1 MGQTKL
7 TNVRMRVLVSA
18 ALVCCLAGSSLAGT
32 LEDEVWGAGSSFT
45 ATDKGSGTVNVVFSP
60 ISPTSPV
67 VTTVSKYLVSVDDGV
82 AVPLSPST
90 TTYDFKNLLGNATH
104 VFNLQVEVLISGVVT
119 IVDSP
124 QSGIAVDV
132 APYGILWNSVP
143 LAGKAIPN
151 PAIFPTIAT
160 VTIDMNRFFRASTG
174 AASLILNSPLKTLGY
189 RCPGASSDTNLDIT
203 LSSWKVTCTTVTIT
217 CGSSANVTV
226 KATGTVGAT
235 ASATLSVSGLCHTSW
250 SGKALTFTN
259 RATNAFDI
267 SVPYPSAIGSGTL
280 FVAHIYNWDGTT
292 ATFLTTS
299 CNSIPSNPG
308 DNTTLSVPEGR
319 TETLAAGKSYRV
331 KFFALVADMDSS
343 TFCTAS
349 TPTDPTGAMT
359 INTQYLVGTI
369 NTTGENPK
377 WTGSATTS
385 VVSNADS
392 RQLLLTWPKPSFV
405 GSFVAYNVTVVVKD
419 MKTSIVSAPSAV
431 GTPITNVNTLS
442 VLSTMQ
448 PSKNYTF
455 TITATSTWDNVRYS
469 SAVTAQE
476 IIGNAYVWP
485 AASDAIV
492 FASTSSA
499 LEANRTADPSVAPSD
514 YNVTVTVTGPGGFYY
529 KSPILDI
536 QSDKT
541 YTFRALSAD
550 TYGNYTVTYTA
561 DGKPGVFNS
570 SVVVL
575 AGCGAPT
582 LKAGQI
588 SIDGAGDDAANY
600 YLAVKFTTPAI
611 LNANCAPGA
620 VSYRLSFVPKSY
632 TFDDKVNNFNLLSY
646 NADVNIAQFA
656 TDGVIRPGSV
666 YDVTLQAYNSGQKFA
681 TLLQIITMPYRAA
694 VWLPNPSIP
703 SIDYT
708 NVPAGFKLEWY
719 APDYPNGPLDRFIAE
734 WYNTENVGTVYSAN
748 VSVGVDT
755 YPSNAAKFT
764 YTVTGLRGT
773 EVYVAR
779 VKAVS
784 KFGGF
789 ISSPVTTPEIT
800 IDPTAPEFA
809 DGDVVVTPG
818 RSNGDYI
825 ITVYLPLYNT
835 TVVSYGNNY
844 DKPTATVACPPN
856 AQLRSPWD
864 GTYICT
870 GLDGFTSY
878 DITVTVSTPGFST
891 PKKFTA
897 KTLQGEVDWGA
908 SAVAIVTPI
917 DSTSLQVVAAAP
929 KKTNGNVV
937 KLVTFVVANNVLAL
951 APIVQKPSS
960 SSSVGFPYKPVI
972 SGLKPYTMYSII
984 ICAFTAADTS
994 LDNIPVGATLTA
1006 NANYNLRAS
1015 QAPGSILY
1023 GRNLTHAS
1031 APVWGDS
1038 PLVTLTWTSTSSLT
1052 VRHASPQAA
1061 NSDIKTITGKIYTD
1075 YTVTAQDTLY
1085 IGPISDGPTSSN
1097 NADTLVFTVG
1107 TAQFVPGQTL
1117 YLEITAIGSS
1127 DLSPTSIYSS
1137 SFHTD
1142 LTFEA
1147 PVYES
1152 DTITGQ
1158 GITLR
1163 TDLTAAGTI
1172 VLSKVPLPKTTI
1184 FNVTDYIV
1192 KVYPNAKCS
1201 ADSTNFA
1208 QFRSIPAASAGLP
1221 VRFNGL
1227 LPFTQYCV
1235 TIDARYNADVF
1246 TVYYGAP
1253 SGTTR
1258 NEAPIFATA
1267 FNDTVMIP
1275 TSTDKRA
1282 LYLPFVPA
1290 VQTKNGVVN
1299 SYRVILVNTALS
1311 TVVSTVDVVATE
1323 LNRRVKFTGLL
1334 PYTRYHVYVEATSTY
1349 DDAGTSNKV
1358 VGRSVDFGAG
1368 YSPADDVAPIISTS
1382 PGVVDITW
1390 APNAFDDI
1398 GDKKAFSITYKL
1410 EQLSGSNWIP
1420 FRQGG
1425 PGAIGGKFS
1434 FTGLPTGNFRVR
1446 IDTVGG
1452 GVFVQPTPPDAVKN
1466 DVVKLSFANGTAADF
1481 RQKENDFKVAI
1492 AKALSSSRKRAAA
1505 VTASD
1510 VTIVSALQNGPNVD
1524 VSFYVKTT
1532 VVIPSATI
1540 LSAVAAN
1547 KQDISLSTGLPVSS
1561 AQSTPVAGTQV
1572 QAAPSSKSSSNG
1584 GAIAGAVIG
1593 VLGFAAICVGGIVYY
1608 RRRQQF
1614 YHHSV
1619 DKGGVP
1625 LTAVSTQS
1633 MDHLGGGGT
1642 AARAISAEKL
1652 PERITAL
1659 HANSDMGFSE
1669 EYESLLND
1677 GFSTEAALAGANK
1690 NKNRYANVLPF
1701 DHTRVKL
1708 TPIPG
1713 VEGSDYINGN
1723 FVDGYNK
1730 RNAYIATQGPVPDT
1744 FDDFWRMMWE
1754 QRSSVIAMVTNEDE
1768 KGRIKCHR
1776 YWPEPGSATYGFL
1789 EVTLVNQE
1797 TPEDFIIRTFSMK
1810 NLKNGETR
1818 TIHHLQFT
1826 GWPDHGVPSSTRTL
1840 LRFISK
1846 SRDVQPKE
1854 AGPIVVHCSAGV
1866 GRTGTFIA
1874 ADVLL
1879 QRMQTEN
1886 LVDVFNFVNQLRRQ
1900 RMYMVQTEDQY
1911 IFVYS
1916 TLADA
1921 LHDD

>member
-308 DNTTLSVPEGR
+308 DNTTLSVPDVGR

-331 KFFALVADMDSS
+331 KFFALVAGMDSS
-343 TFCTAS
+343 SFCTGS
-349 TPTDPTGAMT
+349 TPTDPTGTMT
-359 INTQYLVGTI
+359 ANTQYLVATV

-385 VVSNADS
+385 VVRNADS
-392 RQLLLTWPKPSFV
+392 RQLLVAWPKPSFV

-1227 LPFTQYCV
+1227 LPATQYCV
-1235 TIDARYNADVF
+1235 TIDARYNADVV
-1246 TVYYGAP
+1246 TVYYGVPSVTTLNGAP
-1253 SGTTR
+1253 M
-1258 NEAPIFATA
+1258 FA
-1267 FNDTVMIP
+1267 DG
-1275 TSTDKRA
+1275 D
-1282 LYLPFVPA
+1282 
-1290 VQTKNGVVN
+1290 
-1299 SYRVILVNTALS
+1299 VILTPGRNLKSFFVTVYMPLYNT
-1311 TVVSTVDVVATE
+1311 TVVSYPGSKVDKPTAAVTCPVNSLMLASFPGTFVCTKLDAFTIYEITVNVSTAGLATQKNISVQTLRGEVDWGSSAIAGVVPIDSNTLQVSMAAPSKPNGNVVKIVTFALANGALAVAPIVQRNSSFGPSILFPLSFSIGGLRPSTMYSIIICAFTAADTSLDNIAVGATLTANANFTLRASQAPE
-1323 LNRRVKFTGLL
+1323 SILNGQNAVTKCGALVLNAGTIMVNGAGDDATNNYLSVKFTAPAILNANCAASYRLSFVPNSYTFDEKAGNFDVLAYRSDGNISQFVTNGVIRPGSVYNVTLQASNNESKMATLTQLITMPFRAAVWLPNPSIPSIDYTNVPAGFKLEWYAPDYPNGPLDRFIAEWYNTENVGTVYSANVSVGVDTYPSNAAKFTYTVTGLRG
-1334 PYTRYHVYVEATSTY
+1334 TEVYVARVKAVSKFGGFISSPVTTPEITIDPTAPEFA
-1349 DDAGTSNKV
+1349 DGDV
-1358 VGRSVDFGAG
+1358 VVTPGRSNGDYIITVYLPLYNTTVVSYGNNYDKPTAAVTCPPGSQMRTPWDGTYVCAGLDGFTSYDITVTVSTPGFSTPKKFTAKTLQGEVDWGA
-1368 YSPADDVAPIISTS
+1368 SAVAIVTPIDSTS
-1382 PGVVDITW
+1382 LQVVAA
-1390 APNAFDDI
+1390 AP
-1398 GDKKAFSITYKL
+1398 KKT
-1410 EQLSGSNWIP
+1410 N
-1420 FRQGG
+1420 
-1425 PGAIGGKFS
+1425 
-1434 FTGLPTGNFRVR
+1434 GN
-1446 IDTVGG
+1446 
-1452 GVFVQPTPPDAVKN
+1452 
-1466 DVVKLSFANGTAADF
+1466 VVKLVTFVVANNVLALAPIV
-1481 RQKENDFKVAI
+1481 QKP
-1492 AKALSSSRKRAAA
+1492 SSGSSVGFPYKPMY
-1505 VTASD
+1505 
-1510 VTIVSALQNGPNVD
+1510 SAL
-1524 VSFYVKTT
+1524 
-1532 VVIPSATI
+1532 I
-1540 LSAVAAN
+1540 
-1547 KQDISLSTGLPVSS
+1547 
-1561 AQSTPVAGTQV
+1561 
-1572 QAAPSSKSSSNG
+1572 
-1584 GAIAGAVIG
+1584 
-1593 VLGFAAICVGGIVYY
+1593 
-1608 RRRQQF
+1608 
-1614 YHHSV
+1614 
-1619 DKGGVP
+1619 
-1625 LTAVSTQS
+1625 
-1633 MDHLGGGGT
+1633 
-1642 AARAISAEKL
+1642 
-1652 PERITAL
+1652 
-1659 HANSDMGFSE
+1659 
-1669 EYESLLND
+1669 
-1677 GFSTEAALAGANK
+1677 
-1690 NKNRYANVLPF
+1690 
-1701 DHTRVKL
+1701 
-1708 TPIPG
+1708 
-1713 VEGSDYINGN
+1713 
-1723 FVDGYNK
+1723 
-1730 RNAYIATQGPVPDT
+1730 
-1744 FDDFWRMMWE
+1744 
-1754 QRSSVIAMVTNEDE
+1754 
-1768 KGRIKCHR
+1768 
-1776 YWPEPGSATYGFL
+1776 
-1789 EVTLVNQE
+1789 
-1797 TPEDFIIRTFSMK
+1797 
-1810 NLKNGETR
+1810 
-1818 TIHHLQFT
+1818 
-1826 GWPDHGVPSSTRTL
+1826 
-1840 LRFISK
+1840 
-1846 SRDVQPKE
+1846 
-1854 AGPIVVHCSAGV
+1854 
-1866 GRTGTFIA
+1866 
-1874 ADVLL
+1874 
-1879 QRMQTEN
+1879 
-1886 LVDVFNFVNQLRRQ
+1886 
-1900 RMYMVQTEDQY
+1900 
-1911 IFVYS
+1911 
-1916 TLADA
+1916 
-1921 LHDD
+1921 